1 MAKNRQKNRI
11 FAEETTYT
19 YMKKQIFT
27 LAMVSSVLLGMP
39 LHVVASTG
47 VEVVEQSLQDINITL
62 AGNNLHV
69 TGANG
74 QTLYIYKVTGVCV
87 QTFKVEG
94 MDKRYE
100 LNLPKGCY
108 IVKVGD
114 VVRKISIR

>member
-1 MAKNRQKNRI
+1 
-11 FAEETTYT
+11 
-19 YMKKQIFT
+19 MKKQIYI
-27 LAMVSSVLLGMP
+27 LAIVSSILLGMP
-39 LHVVASTG
+39 VCVHAMPG
-47 VEVVEQSLQDINITL
+47 VEVVEQSLQEISITISQS
-62 AGNNLHV
+62 NLHV

-87 QTFKVEG
+87 QSFKVEG
-94 MDKRYE
+94 NDKRYE